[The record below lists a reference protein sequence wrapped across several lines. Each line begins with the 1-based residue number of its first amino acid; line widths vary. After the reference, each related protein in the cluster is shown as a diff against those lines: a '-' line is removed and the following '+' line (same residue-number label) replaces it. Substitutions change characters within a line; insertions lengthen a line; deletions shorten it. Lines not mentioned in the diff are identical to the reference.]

1 MKEANWPLSKFKFNV
16 LVKSVKGLVT
26 GYVIDIPFSV
36 SPHFNTVYD
45 CCTKGTGVNGTTL
58 YRFVTRM

>member
-36 SPHFNTVYD
+36 SPHFNTVNAR
-45 CCTKGTGVNGTTL
+45 CTKRTGVNGTTL
-58 YRFVTRM
+58 HWFVTRM